1 MKNTLETRLGIFFAL
16 VFLAA
21 VFIVEILGGLEFL
34 KSGTRLRAR
43 FNNIQELKAGDAV
56 KMAGVQIGR
65 VESIELA
72 ENQVE
77 VVLKVNRKARVKTDS
92 QAVVKF
98 LGLMGQNY
106 VAIDFGTATAPN
118 ASEGAMLATVE
129 QPDLSMLMTKLDGVA
144 SGVEGL
150 TKGLSGDN
158 LSSLMGPF
166 TDFFKENKEK
176 FGMIIGNVQTISSQI
191 ASGQG
196 TVGKL
201 INDDTLYTSALG
213 AVTNLNST
221 AGDVKEM
228 VAQAKG
234 MVAQINAG
242 QGSLGKLVKDEKLYS
257 ETTEAMTNL
266 KEVLQKVNQGQGTV
280 GKLVNDDNMLK
291 NMKLTLQ
298 KLDKATEGLEDQGP
312 LSVIGIIAGKLF

>member
-1 MKNTLETRLGIFFAL
+1 ML
-16 VFLAA
+16 V
-21 VFIVEILGGLEFL
+21 
-34 KSGTRLRAR
+34 
-43 FNNIQELKAGDAV
+43 
-56 KMAGVQIGR
+56 
-65 VESIELA
+65 
-72 ENQVE
+72 
-77 VVLKVNRKARVKTDS
+77 
-92 QAVVKF
+92 
-98 LGLMGQNY
+98 
-106 VAIDFGTATAPN
+106 
-118 ASEGAMLATVE
+118 TVE

-166 TDFFKENKEK
+166 MDFFKENKDK
-176 FGMIIGNVQTISSQI
+176 FGAIIGNVQTISSQI

-201 INDDTLYTSALG
+201 INDDNALYASALG

-228 VAQAKG
+228 VAQAKE

>member
-21 VFIVEILGGLEFL
+21 VFIVEILGGLEFI
-34 KSGTRLRAR
+34 KGGTRLRAR
-43 FNNIQELKAGDAV
+43 FNNIQDLKAGDAV

-65 VESIELA
+65 VETIELA

-92 QAVVKF
+92 KAAVKF
-98 LGLMGQNY
+98 MGLMGQNY
-106 VAIDFGTATAPN
+106 VAIDFGTATAPTV
-118 ASEGAMLATVE
+118 SEGDVLTTVE
-129 QPDLSMLMTKLDGVA
+129 QPDLSMLMTKLEGVA
-144 SGVEGL
+144 SSVEGL
-150 TKGLSGDN
+150 SKSFSSDN
-158 LSSLMGPF
+158 LSTLMGPF
-166 TDFFKENKEK
+166 TDFFKDKK
-176 FGMIIGNVQTISSQI
+176 DQLGAIIGNVQTISSQI
-191 ASGQG
+191 ASSQG
-196 TVGKL
+196 TMGML
-201 INDDTLYTSALG
+201 INDKTLYTSALET
-213 AVTNLNST
+213 VTNLNST